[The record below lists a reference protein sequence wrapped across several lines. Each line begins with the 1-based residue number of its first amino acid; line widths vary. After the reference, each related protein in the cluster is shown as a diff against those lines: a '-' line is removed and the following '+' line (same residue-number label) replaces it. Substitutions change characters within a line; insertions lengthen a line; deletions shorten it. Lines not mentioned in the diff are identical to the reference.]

1 VVDVD
6 VHRLVLVV
14 VVDLTNPAATDVAT
28 FDGDVEERG
37 DGVPS
42 A

>member
-6 VHRLVLVV
+6 VHGLVLVV
-14 VVDLTNPAATDVAT
+14 VVDLTNPGAADLAT

-37 DGVPS
+37 DGVP
-42 A
+42 AA